1 MRLCARGVAEMI
13 DLIKKSLIKT
23 MIIPEECIPYT
34 RDEVKVVR
42 VATANLPRVMLAS
55 PN

>member
-1 MRLCARGVAEMI
+1 MI
-13 DLIKKSLIKT
+13 DLIKKSLIET

-34 RDEVKVVR
+34 QDEVKFMG